1 MPRRRKDCV
10 MPGFDVVIPVYN
22 AATALRRC
30 LDSLLTRLPETAAVI
45 LVDDAST
52 DPAIA
57 GVIDGFA
64 AQCPAPCSV
73 LRQPRNRGFVG
84 SANLG
89 MQASTRDVV
98 LLNSDTV
105 VTHGWLERLAACLAS
120 DSRIAT
126 ATPWSNNAEICSLP
140 EFCRANPE
148 PDDPECLARAVVDA
162 GPPRYPD
169 LPTAVG
175 FCMAIRREAL
185 AALGDFDEATFG
197 RGYGEENDFC
207 LRAAGHG
214 WRNVLCDDAYVVH
227 QGGASFAASADR
239 PGGAAMDRVLAR
251 YPDYNARVSAF
262 IAEDPLG
269 PLRARVLARLASKAS

>member
-1 MPRRRKDCV
+1 MS
-10 MPGFDVVIPVYN
+10 GFDVVIPIFN
-22 AATALRRC
+22 AAAALRRC
-30 LDSLLTRLPETAAVI
+30 LDSLHVHLPETAAVI

-52 DPAIA
+52 DPAVA
-57 GVIDGFA
+57 DLIDGFA
-64 AQCPAPCSV
+64 AHCPVPCRV
-73 LRQPRNRGFVG
+73 LRQPCNRGFVS

-120 DSRIAT
+120 DPRIAT

-148 PDDPECLARAVVDA
+148 PDDPERLARAAVDA
-162 GPPRYPD
+162 GPPCYPE

-175 FCMAIRREAL
+175 FCMAIRRAAL
-185 AALGDFDEATFG
+185 AKLGDFDEATFG

-207 LRAAGHG
+207 MRAAGHG

-227 QGGASFAASADR
+227 QGGASFAATGDR

-251 YPDYNARVSAF
+251 YPDYNDRVSAF
-262 IAEDPLG
+262 IAEDPLR
-269 PLRARVLARLASKAS
+269 PHRERVLARLVADTP